1 MPVPVFL
8 RERRVCTLCRRL
20 AQATACGHVF
30 CYEHIQK
37 WLRNDETCP
46 TCRSV
51 ISGMSSLVE
60 LFDIECVE
68 DGEGKEG
75 RGDESDSGL
84 QMNGVLQSL
93 DGLKTKWESLLQ
105 ERAVSRRKLDDLEDE
120 VQVSPLHLPA
130 CAPESSGRCS

>member
-1 MPVPVFL
+1 
-8 RERRVCTLCRRL
+8 
-20 AQATACGHVF
+20 
-30 CYEHIQK
+30 
-37 WLRNDETCP
+37 
-46 TCRSV
+46 
-51 ISGMSSLVE
+51 MSSLVE

-105 ERAVSRRKLDDLEDE
+105 ERALSCRKLDDLEDE
-120 VQVSPLHLPA
+120 VQVSPLHFPA
-130 CAPESSGRCS
+130 CVPESSGRCS